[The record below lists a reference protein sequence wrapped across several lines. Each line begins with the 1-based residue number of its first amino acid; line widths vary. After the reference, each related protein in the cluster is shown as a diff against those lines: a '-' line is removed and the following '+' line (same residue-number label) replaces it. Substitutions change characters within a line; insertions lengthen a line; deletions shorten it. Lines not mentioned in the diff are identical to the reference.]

1 MEKKLICLYIYLRIL
16 FQEIEL
22 SVSISNQ
29 KCRIRILKAVAKL
42 TGSCTTELH
51 ISMINDKGNCAGVDV
66 LKVDAEKGQLTVVGN
81 VDPVAVATAIRKAGY
96 SADITSVGPPKKP
109 DPKPVDDP
117 KKPLQPTPV
126 PDVSRAQCQLVAVT
140 YDTTYEYDSAF
151 CSIL

>member
-1 MEKKLICLYIYLRIL
+1 MSAK
-16 FQEIEL
+16 EIEL

-42 TGSCTTELH
+42 T
-51 ISMINDKGNCAGVDV
+51 GVDV